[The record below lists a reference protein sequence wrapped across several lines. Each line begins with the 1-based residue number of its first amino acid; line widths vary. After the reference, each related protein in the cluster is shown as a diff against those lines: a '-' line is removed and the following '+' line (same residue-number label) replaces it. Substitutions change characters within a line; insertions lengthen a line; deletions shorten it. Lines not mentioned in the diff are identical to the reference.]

1 MVLRFKQYM
10 TYSLMRLKAAG
21 MPENILRE
29 NAKYLQIVCKVDCNL
44 KDKGSFPS
52 DDGSPLSLLIT

>member
-1 MVLRFKQYM
+1 MVLRFKQYT

-44 KDKGSFPS
+44 KD
-52 DDGSPLSLLIT
+52 DGSPLSLLIT